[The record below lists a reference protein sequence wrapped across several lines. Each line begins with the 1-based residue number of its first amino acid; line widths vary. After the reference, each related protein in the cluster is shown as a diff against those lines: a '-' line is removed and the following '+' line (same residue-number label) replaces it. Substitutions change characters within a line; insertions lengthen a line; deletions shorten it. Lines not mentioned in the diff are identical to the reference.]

1 MRERAFVNKHVWKA
15 VRQQMTGNVE
25 WQIRTREV
33 MVCGMRQENQGMLPL
48 EFACTIKL
56 IQESTLRDNS
66 SAVIWFGHVFVVTKV
81 RIQISE
87 WVFLL

>member
-1 MRERAFVNKHVWKA
+1 MDCR
-15 VRQQMTGNVE
+15 
-25 WQIRTREV
+25 
-33 MVCGMRQENQGMLPL
+33 MRQENQGMLPL

-56 IQESTLRDNS
+56 IQESTVRDDS
-66 SAVIWFGHVFVVTKV
+66 STVIWFGQVFVVTKV

>member
-1 MRERAFVNKHVWKA
+1 
-15 VRQQMTGNVE
+15 MTGNVE

-33 MVCGMRQENQGMLPL
+33 MDCGMRQENQGMLPL

-56 IQESTLRDNS
+56 IQESTVRDDS
-66 SAVIWFGHVFVVTKV
+66 SAVIWFGQVFVVTKV

>member
-1 MRERAFVNKHVWKA
+1 MG
-15 VRQQMTGNVE
+15 QG
-25 WQIRTREV
+25 
-33 MVCGMRQENQGMLPL
+33 NQGMVPL

-56 IQESTLRDNS
+56 IQKSTVEDNS
-66 SAVIWFGHVFVVTKV
+66 SAVIWLAHVFVVTKV

>member
-1 MRERAFVNKHVWKA
+1 MD
-15 VRQQMTGNVE
+15 
-25 WQIRTREV
+25 
-33 MVCGMRQENQGMLPL
+33 CGMRQENQGMLPL
-48 EFACTIKL
+48 EFGCTMKL
-56 IQESTLRDNS
+56 IEESTWRDKS